1 VAGRTARSPAK
12 PGLASSTQWC
22 EHMTPSATRSRR
34 INLLQRALPFT
45 TSAAAFGL
53 AVWHRTVYVAGL
65 ARGAFA
71 GQSFAGAEGAFAAA
85 LSP

>member
-1 VAGRTARSPAK
+1 MWLDVRHVPRPN
-12 PGLASSTQWC
+12 PDWR
-22 EHMTPSATRSRR
+22 PRR